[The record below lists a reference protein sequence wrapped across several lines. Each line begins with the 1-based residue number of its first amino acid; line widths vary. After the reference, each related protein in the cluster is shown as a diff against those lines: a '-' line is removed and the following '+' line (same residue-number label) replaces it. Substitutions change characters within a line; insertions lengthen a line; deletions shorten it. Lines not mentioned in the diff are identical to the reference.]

1 MKQEDF
7 IIPSREHALELLKK
21 LKVPTHVRKHSNAVA
36 RKAMEIANKIKKV
49 EINKNLVEIGAL
61 LHDIGRSKTHGF
73 DHSLIGGKIL
83 RNLGY
88 PKELAQICERHILG
102 GLDAEDA
109 ESIGL
114 PSKNYL
120 PNSLEEKI
128 VCLADKFFTGH
139 KEVSIEFRF
148 RKWFKKYGRTKILVK
163 SKKRIDE
170 IQKELADL
178 M

>member
-1 MKQEDF
+1 MKQEEY
-7 IIPSREHALELLKK
+7 IIPSRENALELLKN
-21 LKVPTHVRKHSNAVA
+21 LKVPTHVRKHSIAVA
-36 RKAMEIANKIKKV
+36 KKAMEIANKIKKA
-49 EINKNLVEIGAL
+49 EINKNLVEIGAI

-83 RNLGY
+83 RNMGY

-102 GLDAEDA
+102 GFDSEDA
-109 ESIGL
+109 ESVGL
-114 PSKNYL
+114 PRKNYV
-120 PNSLEEKI
+120 PQSLEEKI
-128 VCLADKFFTGH
+128 VCLADKYYTGY

-148 RKWFKKYGRTKILVK
+148 QKWFKKYGRTKILVK

-170 IQKELADL
+170 IQKELTDL